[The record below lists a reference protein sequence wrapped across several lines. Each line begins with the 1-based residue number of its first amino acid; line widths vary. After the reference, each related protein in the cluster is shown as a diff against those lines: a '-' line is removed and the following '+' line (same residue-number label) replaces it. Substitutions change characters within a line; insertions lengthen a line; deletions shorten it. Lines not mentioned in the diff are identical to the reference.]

1 MEKLGRGIVK
11 ARIPILVISILLL
24 IPAALG
30 YINTRVNYDIL
41 YYLPKEIDT
50 MQGQDILLD
59 EFQKGAYAIVVVDGM
74 HGRELT
80 KLEDKIE
87 NVDHVAKL
95 ISYNSIVGGDIPLEM
110 IPEKLRSQFY
120 NSDKDSTMLAIFFDD
135 TTSSDGTMNAIKE
148 IRKVTDGQ
156 CFISGMSAVVTDTKT
171 LSEKETP
178 IYVLIAV
185 ILACIVLALFMDSFL
200 VPVFFMLS
208 IGIAIVYNL
217 GSNYFMGEVSYI
229 TKALAAV
236 LQLGVTLDY
245 SIFLWHSYKEMKEEY
260 GDDHKEAMA
269 HAIASTI
276 TSVVGSSITTVAGFI
291 ALCFM
296 SFTLGMDLGVV
307 MAKGVVFGVICCVT
321 VLPALILTFDKALEK
336 TMHREILPARFD
348 KLAGFIVNHAWIFI
362 VIFVALLGPAIYGYQ
377 HTNVYYDL
385 ADTLPANL
393 DCSIANKK
401 LEENFDVNSIYM
413 ILADSELSSKDANK
427 MMTEIKDLDGVTFAL
442 GLDSAIGNE
451 IPKELIPES
460 LKSELVS
467 DTDGVASAADGVA
480 ALDAGANQLSSGI
493 NALSDTFKSQILTGV
508 AQLADGADALV
519 GGIQNQL
526 IPGAN
531 TLSAGIDKLSVTL
544 NGSFSQIKSNADTY
558 GVKYQTALTSAKT
571 LETAATTTLPNGATL
586 NDILTQVGQLAG
598 GVDMTIK
605 TATDLSGDLTDESK
619 VTALFTKYITAYTA
633 AVKLDTLSEY
643 NTSIKTQLDTVNGT
657 ISQITGGAYT
667 KLDSLYTAEMGLLL
681 QAVSNGGV
689 YTALNTVYNTAT
701 QTVDP
706 ETGYNLSQSLKAL
719 SNGAKQLIGGLGQIK
734 DGAGQI
740 SLGAK
745 KLKMGIGSF
754 DELNPAAETV
764 CSALYKIQAGGSQL
778 TGGTKQLGDGLST
791 LKSNNETLNSGAS
804 ALKAGTSQLR
814 SASATL
820 ADGVDQLAEGSITLK
835 DGMIEFNETGV
846 QKLANL
852 VKNDAQD
859 AVDTIKK
866 IVELGNDYQSF
877 AGKSDDVK
885 GTVKFIYKTEGIT
898 K

>member
-95 ISYNSIVGGDIPLEM
+95 ISYNSIVGGDVPLEM

-321 VLPALILTFDKALEK
+321 VLPSLILTFDKALEK

-385 ADTLPANL
+385 AETLPANL

-413 ILADSELSSKDANK
+413 ILADSELNSKDANK
-427 MMTEIKDLDGVTFAL
+427 MMTEIKDLDGVKFAL

-467 DTDGVASAADGVA
+467 DKHQIMMVGSDYKVASDEINNQITTIQDIAKKYDSTSMVIGEAPCTKDLITITDTDFKRVSAVSIGAIVVIILLVFKSISLPVVLVA
-480 ALDAGANQLSSGI
+480 AIEFAIFINMGLPYYLGTTIPFIASVVIGTIQLGATVDYAILMTTRYKRERFAGATKKEAI
-493 NALSDTFKSQILTGV
+493 TTALSTSIPSIIVSALGFFAATFGV
-508 AQLADGADALV
+508 GLISSVDMIGSLCSLMARGAIVSMIVVIFVLPSLFVLLDKIIIHTSM
-519 GGIQNQL
+519 GF
-526 IPGAN
+526 
-531 TLSAGIDKLSVTL
+531 IDK
-544 NGSFSQIKSNADTY
+544 
-558 GVKYQTALTSAKT
+558 
-571 LETAATTTLPNGATL
+571 
-586 NDILTQVGQLAG
+586 
-598 GVDMTIK
+598 
-605 TATDLSGDLTDESK
+605 SK
-619 VTALFTKYITAYTA
+619 K
-633 AVKLDTLSEY
+633 
-643 NTSIKTQLDTVNGT
+643 
-657 ISQITGGAYT
+657 
-667 KLDSLYTAEMGLLL
+667 
-681 QAVSNGGV
+681 QA
-689 YTALNTVYNTAT
+689 
-701 QTVDP
+701 
-706 ETGYNLSQSLKAL
+706 
-719 SNGAKQLIGGLGQIK
+719 
-734 DGAGQI
+734 
-740 SLGAK
+740 
-745 KLKMGIGSF
+745 
-754 DELNPAAETV
+754 
-764 CSALYKIQAGGSQL
+764 
-778 TGGTKQLGDGLST
+778 
-791 LKSNNETLNSGAS
+791 
-804 ALKAGTSQLR
+804 
-814 SASATL
+814 
-820 ADGVDQLAEGSITLK
+820 
-835 DGMIEFNETGV
+835 
-846 QKLANL
+846 
-852 VKNDAQD
+852 
-859 AVDTIKK
+859 
-866 IVELGNDYQSF
+866 
-877 AGKSDDVK
+877 
-885 GTVKFIYKTEGIT
+885 
-898 K
+898 

>member
-413 ILADSELSSKDANK
+413 ILADSELNSKDANK

-467 DTDGVASAADGVA
+467 DKHQIMMVGSDYKVASDEINNQITTIQDIAKKYDSTSMVIGEAPCTKDLITITDTDFKRVSAVSIGAIVVIILLVFKSISLPVVLVA
-480 ALDAGANQLSSGI
+480 AIEFAIFINMGLPYYLGPTIPFIASVVIGTIQLGATVDYAILMTTRYKRERFAGATKKEAI
-493 NALSDTFKSQILTGV
+493 TTALSTSIPSIIVSALGFFAATFGV
-508 AQLADGADALV
+508 GLISSVDMIGSLCSLMARGAIVSMIVVIFVLPSLFVLLDKIIIHTSM
-519 GGIQNQL
+519 GF
-526 IPGAN
+526 
-531 TLSAGIDKLSVTL
+531 IDK
-544 NGSFSQIKSNADTY
+544 
-558 GVKYQTALTSAKT
+558 
-571 LETAATTTLPNGATL
+571 
-586 NDILTQVGQLAG
+586 
-598 GVDMTIK
+598 
-605 TATDLSGDLTDESK
+605 SK
-619 VTALFTKYITAYTA
+619 K
-633 AVKLDTLSEY
+633 
-643 NTSIKTQLDTVNGT
+643 
-657 ISQITGGAYT
+657 
-667 KLDSLYTAEMGLLL
+667 
-681 QAVSNGGV
+681 QA
-689 YTALNTVYNTAT
+689 
-701 QTVDP
+701 
-706 ETGYNLSQSLKAL
+706 
-719 SNGAKQLIGGLGQIK
+719 
-734 DGAGQI
+734 
-740 SLGAK
+740 
-745 KLKMGIGSF
+745 
-754 DELNPAAETV
+754 
-764 CSALYKIQAGGSQL
+764 
-778 TGGTKQLGDGLST
+778 
-791 LKSNNETLNSGAS
+791 
-804 ALKAGTSQLR
+804 
-814 SASATL
+814 
-820 ADGVDQLAEGSITLK
+820 
-835 DGMIEFNETGV
+835 
-846 QKLANL
+846 
-852 VKNDAQD
+852 
-859 AVDTIKK
+859 
-866 IVELGNDYQSF
+866 
-877 AGKSDDVK
+877 
-885 GTVKFIYKTEGIT
+885 
-898 K
+898 

>member
-1 MEKLGRGIVK
+1 MEDNYIMIKKRLFKFTSVFMCAAMMAVSFAACGTNTASVNDTNSIAYEQSKSGDAESTLESIINEQLLGASKSNVSTVSKENSKEETVYVFADASGRQSKLLVNEKLK
-11 ARIPILVISILLL
+11 NATNQKTISDVSNLKNISNLNGDETFTASGSKLSW
-24 IPAALG
+24 AADG
-30 YINTRVNYDIL
+30 NSITYQGTSDEAAPVTMKVT
-41 YYLPKEIDT
+41 YYLDGKEISADQLAGKSGKVKIRFDYTNNLKKTITVNGKSKQAYVPFT
-50 MQGQDILLD
+50 MITGMMLPNDNFSNVEVTNGKVVEAAD
-59 EFQKGAYAIVVVDGM
+59 SNVVVGITMPGLKDSLNISFDGKKAD
-74 HGRELT
+74 L
-80 KLEDKIE
+80 
-87 NVDHVAKL
+87 
-95 ISYNSIVGGDIPLEM
+95 DIPEYF
-110 IPEKLRSQFY
+110 EVSA
-120 NSDKDSTMLAIFFDD
+120 D
-135 TTSSDGTMNAIKE
+135 
-148 IRKVTDGQ
+148 VTD
-156 CFISGMSAVVTDTKT
+156 FSLDMT
-171 LSEKETP
+171 LSVAT
-178 IYVLIAV
+178 
-185 ILACIVLALFMDSFL
+185 S
-200 VPVFFMLS
+200 
-208 IGIAIVYNL
+208 NL
-217 GSNYFMGEVSYI
+217 
-229 TKALAAV
+229 
-236 LQLGVTLDY
+236 
-245 SIFLWHSYKEMKEEY
+245 
-260 GDDHKEAMA
+260 
-269 HAIASTI
+269 
-276 TSVVGSSITTVAGFI
+276 
-291 ALCFM
+291 
-296 SFTLGMDLGVV
+296 
-307 MAKGVVFGVICCVT
+307 
-321 VLPALILTFDKALEK
+321 LTD
-336 TMHREILPARFD
+336 
-348 KLAGFIVNHAWIFI
+348 
-362 VIFVALLGPAIYGYQ
+362 
-377 HTNVYYDL
+377 
-385 ADTLPANL
+385 ANL
-393 DCSIANKK
+393 DDINLNDLNIQINTLSDAGNQ
-401 LEENFDVNSIYM
+401 
-413 ILADSELSSKDANK
+413 LADGATTLSDGIAQLQSNVP
-427 MMTEIKDLDGVTFAL
+427 DLTSGVAQLDDGAGTL
-442 GLDSAIGNE
+442 QSGLSQY
-451 IPKELIPES
+451 
-460 LKSELVS
+460 
-467 DTDGVASAADGVA
+467 TDGVASAADGVA

-531 TLSAGIDKLSVTL
+531 TLSAGIDKLS
-544 NGSFSQIKSNADTY
+544 
-558 GVKYQTALTSAKT
+558 AKT

-605 TATDLSGDLTDESK
+605 TATDLSGDLTDESN

-633 AVKLDTLSEY
+633 AVKLDTLSAY
-643 NTSIKTQLDTVNGT
+643 NTAIKAQLDTVNGT

-706 ETGYNLSQSLKAL
+706 ETGYNLSQSLLAL

-764 CSALYKIQAGGSQL
+764 CSALYKLQAGGSQL